1 MVATRR
7 ISKNADTSGSIMN
20 SCFKTLPSD
29 WCCDRLKDV
38 SLINRRSLMSSTDA
52 SYEIDYL
59 EISNVDSRGIVDR
72 SAIEHLPFEDAPS
85 RARRIVHEGATI
97 ISSVRPSLRAVAY
110 INVEDQ
116 NLICSTG
123 FNVVEPLENV
133 LAPKFLY
140 YYLQSDGATHYFCAN
155 ATGVGYPAVSDK
167 AFGSVVT
174 PIPPRPEQERIAAF
188 LDEKCAA
195 VDKAIEVKRK
205 QLESIEP
212 QWTNLLH
219 NVTLRGICPS
229 RLQKTTNAI
238 IEKIPVGWKLKRL
251 RYIGRCQN
259 GISKDGQYFGYGFP
273 FVTYGDVYNQMALPV
288 TASGLVEST
297 EEERLRYSVKRGDIF
312 FTRTSETA
320 DEVGFSSVCLK
331 TIPDATFAGFVIR
344 VRPVTEDLLPEFAQY
359 YFRNPFVSQYFAK
372 EMMVVTRASLSQDVL
387 KSLPVLIP
395 PREEQV
401 QIAQYLGRRRCY
413 FDSLVANLRKQIETL
428 EQYRKSL
435 IHEYVTGVRRVA

>member
-1 MVATRR
+1 MDDYVK
-7 ISKNADTSGSIMN
+7 S
-20 SCFKTLPSD
+20 LPDD
-29 WCCDRLKDV
+29 WRHDRLKDV
-38 SLINRRSLMSSTDA
+38 AKINQNALGASTDVD
-52 SYEIDYL
+52 YELDYL
-59 EISNVDSRGIVDR
+59 EISNVDGNGIVDR
-72 SAIEHLPFEDAPS
+72 SLIEHLRFEDAPS
-85 RARRIVHEGATI
+85 RARRQVVEGSTI
-97 ISSVRPSLRAVAY
+97 ISSVRPNLQAAAY
-110 INVEDQ
+110 IDEHDDG
-116 NLICSTG
+116 LICSTG
-123 FNVVEPLENV
+123 FNVVDPDVEKLI
-133 LAPKFLY
+133 PKYLY
-140 YYLQSDGATHYFCAN
+140 YCLISDGAKQYFVSTAK
-155 ATGVGYPAVSDK
+155 GVGYPAIGDK
-167 AFGSVVT
+167 EFGAVAI
-174 PIPPRPEQERIAAF
+174 PLPPRPEQERIAAF

-205 QLESIEP
+205 QLESVEP
-212 QWTNLLH
+212 QWANLLH
-219 NVTLRGICPS
+219 NVTLRGIRPS

-273 FVTYGDVYNQMALPV
+273 FVTYGDVYNNMALPV
-288 TASGLVEST
+288 VASGLVEST
-297 EEERLRYSVKRGDIF
+297 EEERIRYSVKRGDVF

-372 EMMVVTRASLSQDVL
+372 EMMVVTRASLSQDIL

-395 PREEQV
+395 PRDEQA
-401 QIAQYLGRRRCY
+401 QIAQYLGERRSY
-413 FDSLVANLRKQIETL
+413 FDSLSANLRKQIETL

-435 IHEYVTGVRRVA
+435 IHEYVTGVRRVV